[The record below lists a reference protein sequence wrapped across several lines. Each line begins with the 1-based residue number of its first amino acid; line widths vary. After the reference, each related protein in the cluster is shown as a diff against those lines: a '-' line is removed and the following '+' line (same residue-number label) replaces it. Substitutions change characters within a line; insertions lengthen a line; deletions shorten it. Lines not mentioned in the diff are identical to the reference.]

1 MEREMLARTKQFQ
14 GSLGNP
20 ELTDDSELMGESE
33 YIWFKK
39 ENESENV
46 PRNNTQQFPPQIML
60 H

>member
-1 MEREMLARTKQFQ
+1 MLARTKQFQ